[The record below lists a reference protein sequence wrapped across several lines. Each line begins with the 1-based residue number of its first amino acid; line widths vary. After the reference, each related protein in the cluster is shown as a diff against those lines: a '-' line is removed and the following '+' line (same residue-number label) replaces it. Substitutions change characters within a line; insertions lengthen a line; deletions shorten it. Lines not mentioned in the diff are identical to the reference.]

1 MDKKPR
7 LSDFVLKTINLTLMA
22 SAVINKGSFE
32 EKKDEMNLLNLFF
45 GMYNRII
52 YIIVILLYINFQ

>member
-52 YIIVILLYINFQ
+52 YIIVI